1 MKQDL
6 LCKATIGDFDNLHRS
21 LDRVRSNSKTVKVD
35 RGALMRVLLD
45 HSDYYDR
52 LLPYYN
58 IIEPEGEENA
68 GMDTT

>member
-6 LCKATIGDFDNLHRS
+6 PCKATIGDFDSLHRS

-35 RGALMRVLLD
+35 RSALMRILLD

-58 IIEPEGEENA
+58 IIEPTEGEE
-68 GMDTT
+68 DE